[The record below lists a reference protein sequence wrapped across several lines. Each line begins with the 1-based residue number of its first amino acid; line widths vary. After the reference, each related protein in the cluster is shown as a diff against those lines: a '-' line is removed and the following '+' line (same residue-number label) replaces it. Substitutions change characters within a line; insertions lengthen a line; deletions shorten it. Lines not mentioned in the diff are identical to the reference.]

1 MVTVS
6 IRDWQKQ
13 AHTSGQ
19 ETARSSLSRQGRSQT
34 WGGIGMSDWPEV
46 ASPSPDGRWIA
57 PINGY
62 ESDALMAGK
71 SRQTL

>member
-1 MVTVS
+1 
-6 IRDWQKQ
+6 
-13 AHTSGQ
+13 
-19 ETARSSLSRQGRSQT
+19 
-34 WGGIGMSDWPEV
+34 MSDWPEV